1 MEESAIPSL
10 LGVIGHPI
18 AGYPMQFVMEQALQA
33 AGLEWRFLSFDVPPE
48 RLEDAFRGVD
58 ALGFQGISIAPHF
71 GSPAY
76 QLVQSHTATANAA
89 KWIDA
94 LVRDDTGKLVGHNLL
109 GDAVLSLLAPTASEG
124 TIVAVLGDSP
134 RSQAIADTLAMEPVL
149 CSVRRELQDLG
160 SLQIL
165 IRSTKN
171 VDETGITEISEKQID
186 QLNSQCIVVDLATHA
201 STSPLLR
208 FAASR
213 GLPTL
218 SAIDLLV
225 GRAALAFRLWTGQE
239 ADESRVRDAFE
250 EYLEI

>member
-48 RLEDAFRGVD
+48 RLEDAFRGID

-71 GSPAY
+71 GSHAF
-76 QLVQSHTATANAA
+76 QLIDSHSPTAHAA

-94 LVRDDTGKLVGHNLL
+94 LVRDDSGKLVGHNLL
-109 GDAVLSLLAPTASEG
+109 GDAVLSLLAPTVSAG

-134 RSQAIADTLAMEPVL
+134 RSQAIANTLATEPTL
-149 CSVRRELQDLG
+149 CSVRRELQDLA
-160 SLQIL
+160 SLQVL
-165 IRSTKN
+165 VRGTKH
-171 VDETGITEISEKQID
+171 VDETGFTEISEKQIN
-186 QLNSQCIVVDLATHA
+186 QLSSSCIVMDLAIHA

-225 GRAALAFRLWTGQE
+225 CRAALAFRLWTGQE